1 MAAAAA
7 TGLRSFLPAMTI
19 TRRTRHIASTVFF
32 VGPILV
38 LYTAFFFLP
47 IALSFMYSLT
57 DWDGLQKTF
66 TFIGFANYVEALT
79 YDEDFL
85 RSVRF
90 TFTFALLAVV
100 WTNVLALL
108 LALLVNLELSV
119 KNVARALIFMP
130 NVISMIVVGFLW
142 RFLYRTI
149 VPDVGRVLHIGFLE
163 QTLLN
168 LSDGIVLVVLV
179 PELWRSVGFVM
190 IIYLAGLQEIPQ
202 DLRAAMII
210 DGASAFQR
218 LMRLTIPF
226 LVPAF
231 IASFFITTT
240 GSLKVFDIVFSL
252 TGGGPGKASHTIAY
266 NIFAD
271 GLQAFRFGAGSAKAV
286 LFAVMVLVVTA
297 VQLKYLR
304 SKEIHT

>member
-1 MAAAAA
+1 
-7 TGLRSFLPAMTI
+7 MTI
-19 TRRTRHIASTVFF
+19 TRRTRHIASSVFF

-85 RSVRF
+85 HSVRF
-90 TFTFALLAVV
+90 TFSFALLAVM

-190 IIYLAGLQEIPQ
+190 IIYLAGLQEIPE

-210 DGASAFQR
+210 DGASSFQR

-266 NIFAD
+266 NIYAD

>member
-1 MAAAAA
+1 MNIAFSDEHEAFREEVKAFLA
-7 TGLRSFLPAMTI
+7 TSLP
-19 TRRTRHIASTVFF
+19 
-32 VGPILV
+32 
-38 LYTAFFFLP
+38 
-47 IALSFMYSLT
+47 
-57 DWDGLQKTF
+57 
-66 TFIGFANYVEALT
+66 E
-79 YDEDFL
+79 
-85 RSVRF
+85 
-90 TFTFALLAVV
+90 
-100 WTNVLALL
+100 
-108 LALLVNLELSV
+108 
-119 KNVARALIFMP
+119 
-130 NVISMIVVGFLW
+130 
-142 RFLYRTI
+142 
-149 VPDVGRVLHIGFLE
+149 
-163 QTLLN
+163 
-168 LSDGIVLVVLV
+168 
-179 PELWRSVGFVM
+179 
-190 IIYLAGLQEIPQ
+190 

-266 NIFAD
+266 NIYAD

-297 VQLKYLR
+297 IQLKYLR

>member
-1 MAAAAA
+1 
-7 TGLRSFLPAMTI
+7 MTI
-19 TRRTRHIASTVFF
+19 TRRTRHIASSVFF

-90 TFTFALLAVV
+90 TFSFALLAVM

-190 IIYLAGLQEIPQ
+190 IIYLAGLQEIPE

-210 DGASAFQR
+210 DGASSFQR

-231 IASFFITTT
+231 IASLFITTT

-266 NIFAD
+266 NIYAD
-271 GLQAFRFGAGSAKAV
+271 GLQAFRYGAGSAKAV

>member
-1 MAAAAA
+1 
-7 TGLRSFLPAMTI
+7 MTI
-19 TRRTRHIASTVFF
+19 TRRTRHIASSVFF

-85 RSVRF
+85 QSVRF
-90 TFTFALLAVV
+90 TFSFALLAVM

-190 IIYLAGLQEIPQ
+190 IIYLAGLQEIPE

-210 DGASAFQR
+210 DGASSFQR

-266 NIFAD
+266 NIYAD

-297 VQLKYLR
+297 IQLKYLR

>member
-1 MAAAAA
+1 
-7 TGLRSFLPAMTI
+7 MTI
-19 TRRTRHIASTVFF
+19 TRRTRHIASSVFF

-85 RSVRF
+85 HSVRF
-90 TFTFALLAVV
+90 TFTFALLAVM

-190 IIYLAGLQEIPQ
+190 IIYLAGLQEIPE

-210 DGASAFQR
+210 DGASSFQR

-266 NIFAD
+266 NIYAD

-297 VQLKYLR
+297 IQLKYLR

>member
-1 MAAAAA
+1 
-7 TGLRSFLPAMTI
+7 MTI

-190 IIYLAGLQEIPQ
+190 IIYLAGLQEIPE

-266 NIFAD
+266 NIYAD

-297 VQLKYLR
+297 IQLKYLR

>member
-1 MAAAAA
+1 
-7 TGLRSFLPAMTI
+7 MTI
-19 TRRTRHIASTVFF
+19 TRRTRHIASSVFF

-90 TFTFALLAVV
+90 TFSFALLAVT

-190 IIYLAGLQEIPQ
+190 IIYLAGLQEIPE

-266 NIFAD
+266 NIYAD

-297 VQLKYLR
+297 IQLKYLR

>member
-1 MAAAAA
+1 
-7 TGLRSFLPAMTI
+7 MTI

-149 VPDVGRVLHIGFLE
+149 VPDIGRVLHIGFLE

>member
-1 MAAAAA
+1 MA
-7 TGLRSFLPAMTI
+7 I
-19 TRRTRHIASTVFF
+19 TRRTRNIASGMFF
-32 VGPILV
+32 VGPIFV
-38 LYTAFFFLP
+38 LYSTFFFVP
-47 IALSFMYSLT
+47 IVLSFVYSLT
-57 DWDGLQKTF
+57 DWDGLQTTF
-66 TFIGFANYVEALT
+66 NFVGFANYIDALRF
-79 YDEDFL
+79 DEDF
-85 RSVRF
+85 RHSVRF
-90 TFTFALLAVV
+90 TFAFALLAVTG
-100 WTNVLALL
+100 TNLLALL
-108 LALLVNLELSV
+108 LALLVNLQLSV

-149 VPDVGRVLHIGFLE
+149 VPDVGRLLHIGFLE

-202 DLRAAMII
+202 DLRAAMTI
-210 DGASAFQR
+210 DGASSFQR
-218 LMRLTIPF
+218 LIRLTIPF
-226 LVPAF
+226 LIPAF

-240 GSLKVFDIVFSL
+240 GSLKVFDIVFTL

-266 NIFAD
+266 NIWAD
-271 GLQAFRFGAGSAKAV
+271 GLQALRYGAGSAKAI
-286 LFAVMVLVVTA
+286 LFAVMILVITA
-297 VQLKYLR
+297 TQLKYLK

>member
-1 MAAAAA
+1 
-7 TGLRSFLPAMTI
+7 MTI
-19 TRRTRHIASTVFF
+19 TRRTRDIASGVFF
-32 VGPILV
+32 IGPIFV
-38 LYTAFFFLP
+38 LYSTFFFVP
-47 IALSFMYSLT
+47 ITLSFMYSLT

-66 TFIGFANYVEALT
+66 TFIGFANYVEALRF
-79 YDEDFL
+79 DEDFL

-90 TFTFALLAVV
+90 TFTFALLAVL
-100 WTNVLALL
+100 WTNLLALL

-149 VPDVGRVLHIGFLE
+149 VPDIGRVLHIGFLE

-190 IIYLAGLQEIPQ
+190 IIYLAGLQEIPE

-210 DGASAFQR
+210 DGASPFQR
-218 LMRLTIPF
+218 LIRLTIPF

-252 TGGGPGKASHTIAY
+252 TGGGPGKASQTIAY
-266 NIFAD
+266 NIYAD
-271 GLQAFRFGAGSAKAV
+271 GLQAFRYGAGSAKAV

-297 VQLKYLR
+297 IQLKYLR

>member
-1 MAAAAA
+1 
-7 TGLRSFLPAMTI
+7 MTI
-19 TRRTRHIASTVFF
+19 TRRTRHIASSVLF

-85 RSVRF
+85 HSVRF
-90 TFTFALLAVV
+90 TFSFALLAVM

-108 LALLVNLELSV
+108 LALLVNLDLSV

-190 IIYLAGLQEIPQ
+190 IIYLAGLQEIPE
-202 DLRAAMII
+202 DLRAAIII
-210 DGASAFQR
+210 DGASSLQR

-266 NIFAD
+266 NIYAD

>member
-1 MAAAAA
+1 
-7 TGLRSFLPAMTI
+7 MTI
-19 TRRTRHIASTVFF
+19 TRRTRHIASSVFF

-85 RSVRF
+85 HSVRF
-90 TFTFALLAVV
+90 TFSFALLAVM

-190 IIYLAGLQEIPQ
+190 IIYLAGLQEIPE

-210 DGASAFQR
+210 DGASSFQR

-266 NIFAD
+266 NIYAD

-286 LFAVMVLVVTA
+286 LFALMVLVVTA

>member
-1 MAAAAA
+1 
-7 TGLRSFLPAMTI
+7 MTI

-66 TFIGFANYVEALT
+66 TFIGFANYFEALT

-190 IIYLAGLQEIPQ
+190 IIYLAGLQEIPE

-218 LMRLTIPF
+218 LVRLTIPF

-240 GSLKVFDIVFSL
+240 GSLKVFDVVFSL

-266 NIFAD
+266 NIYAD

-286 LFAVMVLVVTA
+286 LFAMMVLVVTA

>member
-1 MAAAAA
+1 
-7 TGLRSFLPAMTI
+7 MTI
-19 TRRTRHIASTVFF
+19 TRRTRHIASSVFF

-66 TFIGFANYVEALT
+66 TFIGFANYIEALT

-85 RSVRF
+85 HSVRF
-90 TFTFALLAVV
+90 TFSFALLAVM

-190 IIYLAGLQEIPQ
+190 IIYLAGLQEIPE

-210 DGASAFQR
+210 DGASSFQR

-266 NIFAD
+266 NIYAD

-286 LFAVMVLVVTA
+286 LFAVMVLAVTA
-297 VQLKYLR
+297 IQLKYLR

>member
-1 MAAAAA
+1 
-7 TGLRSFLPAMTI
+7 MTI
-19 TRRTRHIASTVFF
+19 TRRTRHIASSVFF

-47 IALSFMYSLT
+47 IALGFMYSLT

-85 RSVRF
+85 HSVRF
-90 TFTFALLAVV
+90 TFSFALLAVM

-190 IIYLAGLQEIPQ
+190 IIYLAGLQEIPE

-210 DGASAFQR
+210 DGASSFQR
-218 LMRLTIPF
+218 LVRLTIPF

-266 NIFAD
+266 NIYAD
-271 GLQAFRFGAGSAKAV
+271 GLQAFRFGADSAKAV

-297 VQLKYLR
+297 IQLKYLR

>member
-1 MAAAAA
+1 
-7 TGLRSFLPAMTI
+7 MTI
-19 TRRTRHIASTVFF
+19 TRRTRHIASSVFF

-85 RSVRF
+85 HSVRF
-90 TFTFALLAVV
+90 TFSFALLAVM

-190 IIYLAGLQEIPQ
+190 IIYLAGLQEIPE

-210 DGASAFQR
+210 DGASSFQR
-218 LMRLTIPF
+218 LIRLTIPF

-252 TGGGPGKASHTIAY
+252 TGGGPGKASQTIAY
-266 NIFAD
+266 NIYAD
-271 GLQAFRFGAGSAKAV
+271 GLQAFRYGAGSAKAV
-286 LFAVMVLVVTA
+286 LFAAMVLVVTA
-297 VQLKYLR
+297 IQLKYLKSR
-304 SKEIHT
+304 EIHS

>member
-1 MAAAAA
+1 
-7 TGLRSFLPAMTI
+7 MTI
-19 TRRTRHIASTVFF
+19 TRRTRHIASSVFF

-85 RSVRF
+85 HSVRF
-90 TFTFALLAVV
+90 TFSFALLAVM

-190 IIYLAGLQEIPQ
+190 IIYLAGLQEIPE

-210 DGASAFQR
+210 DGASSFQR

-266 NIFAD
+266 NIYAD

-297 VQLKYLR
+297 IQLKYLR

>member
-1 MAAAAA
+1 
-7 TGLRSFLPAMTI
+7 MTI
-19 TRRTRHIASTVFF
+19 TRRTRHIASSVFF

-85 RSVRF
+85 HSVRF
-90 TFTFALLAVV
+90 TFSFALLAVM

-190 IIYLAGLQEIPQ
+190 IIYLAGLQEIPE

-218 LMRLTIPF
+218 LTRLTIPF

-266 NIFAD
+266 NIYAD
-271 GLQAFRFGAGSAKAV
+271 GLQAFRYGAGSAKAV

>member
-1 MAAAAA
+1 
-7 TGLRSFLPAMTI
+7 MTI
-19 TRRTRHIASTVFF
+19 TRRTRHIASSVFF

-66 TFIGFANYVEALT
+66 TFIGFANYVEALR

-85 RSVRF
+85 HSVRF
-90 TFTFALLAVV
+90 TFSFALLAVM

-108 LALLVNLELSV
+108 LALLVNLDLSV

-190 IIYLAGLQEIPQ
+190 IIYLAGLQEIPD

-210 DGASAFQR
+210 DGASSFQR

-266 NIFAD
+266 NIYAD

-286 LFAVMVLVVTA
+286 LFAMMVLVVTA
-297 VQLKYLR
+297 IQLKYLR